1 MFIGKLAKLSG
12 ATPKAIR
19 LYEAMELIPA
29 PARRGKYRIYSD
41 KDVALVHMIRRAQAV
56 GFSLA
61 ELKELV
67 GLKAR
72 TDQFPIALANKLI
85 ASKRE
90 KLRSDMGK
98 LISLDQQL
106 QELHEELNRT
116 FAEEIPTTSG
126 A

>member
-1 MFIGKLAKLSG
+1 MYIGKLAQLSG

-19 LYEAMELIPA
+19 LYEAIGLIPA
-29 PARRGKYRIYSD
+29 PSRRGKYRVYSD

-67 GLKAR
+67 EAR
-72 TDQFPIALANKLI
+72 TKADRFPIALANQLI

-90 KLRSDMGK
+90 KLRSDMDK
-98 LISLDQQL
+98 ITSLDRQL
-106 QELHEELNRT
+106 IELHEELNRSI
-116 FAEEIPTTSG
+116 A
-126 A
+126 